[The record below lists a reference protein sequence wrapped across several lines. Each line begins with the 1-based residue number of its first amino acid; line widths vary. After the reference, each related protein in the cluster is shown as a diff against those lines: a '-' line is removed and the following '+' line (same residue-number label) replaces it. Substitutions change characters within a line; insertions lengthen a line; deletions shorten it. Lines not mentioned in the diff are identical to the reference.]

1 MNMKKIITTLAAS
14 VLATTIAT
22 SSIAADRYP
31 ERDITNVVVW
41 SAGGGTDVVNR
52 MISAEMAKSL
62 DVNINVTNRPGGVAG
77 SLGMSYVKR
86 QKADGYTLV
95 GLSESVVGSAVQ
107 GGWDQK
113 MSVWY
118 PFIVGGSPDL
128 ISVSADSKYT
138 TLQELIADVKKNP
151 RSIKASA
158 GGAGSIHHL
167 NLLALMNGTGAEF
180 NYIPY
185 PGSAPAQT
193 AVMTG
198 EVELVITSLAEQQQ
212 LIKGGKL
219 KPLAMLVA
227 DDQALDGF
235 GTIPSAFKAFPE
247 LQKYLP
253 IMQAIGL
260 AVSQD
265 VPDNV
270 KAKLTK
276 AFQSAMGSPVI
287 HKWAKDNFYVL
298 SGLSGAE
305 ASKEFAFLES
315 LFSWTLND
323 LGAAKVSP
331 STLGI
336 PKLSELK

>member
-1 MNMKKIITTLAAS
+1 MQKLIATLAVGFMTTTLA
-14 VLATTIAT
+14 T
-22 SSIAADRYP
+22 SSLAADRYP

-41 SAGGGTDVVNR
+41 SAGGGTDIVNR
-52 MISAEMAKSL
+52 MISAEMAKTL

-77 SLGMSYVKR
+77 SLGMSYVQK

-128 ISVSADSKYT
+128 ISVSANSKYT
-138 TLQELIADVKKNP
+138 SLQELIADVKKNP

-193 AVMTG
+193 AAMTG

-212 LIKGGKL
+212 LIKGGQL
-219 KPLAMLVA
+219 RPLAMLVA
-227 DDQALDGF
+227 NDQKLDGY
-235 GTIPSAFKAFPE
+235 GTIPSAFTAFPSLE
-247 LQKYLP
+247 EYLP

-260 AVSQD
+260 AVSQNA
-265 VPDNV
+265 PESV

-276 AFQSAMGSPVI
+276 AFQVAMTSPVI
-287 HKWAKDNFYVL
+287 HKWAKDNYYVL
-298 SGLSGAE
+298 SGLSGEE

-315 LFSWTLND
+315 LFSWTLHD
-323 LGAAKVSP
+323 LGAAKVVP
-331 STLGI
+331 SELGI
-336 PKLSELK
+336 PKISELK

>member
-1 MNMKKIITTLAAS
+1 MRKVIKSLALG
-14 VLATTIAT
+14 VLAT
-22 SSIAADRYP
+22 SISAGALAADRYP

-52 MISAEMAKSL
+52 MISSEMAKFL

-77 SLGMSYVKR
+77 SLGMSYVHRK
-86 QKADGYTLV
+86 KADGYTLV

-107 GGWDQK
+107 GGWNQK
-113 MSVWY
+113 MDVWY

-128 ISVSADSKYT
+128 ISVSAKSKYN
-138 TLQELIADVKKNP
+138 TLEELIADVKKNP

-212 LIKGGKL
+212 LIKGGNL

-227 DDQALDGF
+227 NDQKLDGY
-235 GTIPSAFKAFPE
+235 GTIPSAFSAYPSLE
-247 LQKYLP
+247 KYLP

-260 AVSQD
+260 AVRQD
-265 VPDNV
+265 APDNV
-270 KAKLTK
+270 KQKLTM
-276 AFQSAMGSPVI
+276 AFQRAIATPTI
-287 HKWAKDNFYVL
+287 QKWAKDNFYVL
-298 SGLSGAE
+298 SGLTGEA

-323 LGAAKVSP
+323 LGAAKVVP
-331 STLGI
+331 SKLGI
-336 PKLSELK
+336 PKPSELN

>member
-1 MNMKKIITTLAAS
+1 MKKVIKSLALG
-14 VLATTIAT
+14 VLATTI
-22 SSIAADRYP
+22 SGSLLAADRYP

-52 MISAEMAKSL
+52 MISSEMAKAL

-77 SLGMSYVKR
+77 SLGMSYVHRKR
-86 QKADGYTLV
+86 ADGYTLV

-107 GGWDQK
+107 GGWNQK

-128 ISVSADSKYT
+128 ISVSAKSKYNS
-138 TLQELIADVKKNP
+138 LEELIADVKKNP

-193 AVMTG
+193 AVLTG

-219 KPLAMLVA
+219 KPLAMLVEN
-227 DDQALDGF
+227 DQKLDGY
-235 GTIPSAFKAFPE
+235 GTIPSAFSTYPVLSKH
-247 LQKYLP
+247 LP

-260 AVSQD
+260 AVRQD
-265 VPDNV
+265 APDNV
-270 KAKLTK
+270 KKKLTT
-276 AFQSAMGSPVI
+276 AFQKAIASPTVQ
-287 HKWAKDNFYVL
+287 KWAKDNFYVL
-298 SGLSGAE
+298 SGLSGDA

-315 LFSWTLND
+315 LFSWTLHD
-323 LGAAKVSP
+323 LGAAKVVP
-331 STLGI
+331 SKLGI
-336 PKLSELK
+336 PKPSELN